1 MSRQSSNSS
10 LISQNTHSLSTSMR
24 THTCG
29 ELTDS
34 HVGQHVQLCGWVQSI
49 RAASDTLLFVHL
61 RDAYGSLQLLLEKSR
76 MSEELFNEKK
86 ATLEQ
91 LAVDSLIAVNGIIS
105 KRPEGMAKG
114 NSQACG
120 IELFVSNISTLN
132 VTEKLPF
139 NPHIKANLPSE
150 EIRLTHRHLDL
161 RRTDLQH
168 NIRTRSKATMA
179 IRQFMDDNGFID
191 IETPILFKST
201 PEGAREFLVPT
212 RVSLGA
218 CYALP
223 QSPQQFKQ
231 MLMAAGFDRYF
242 QIARCFRDEDLRADR
257 QPEFTQVDMEMS
269 FVSKNDIQCVM
280 ERLIQHVWRAVKCVD
295 VQIPFKHLSF
305 TEATNKYGSDKPDT
319 RFGLEIA
326 QTLWMCQEP
335 HIVAEVLVIPNG
347 ANTISSRE
355 LTLLSELIRASKNNN
370 ESKLT
375 TVHKINNK
383 SMSGLSKATLVS
395 RWLNTATNSTEEQKD
410 QQLAIYLDRIASK
423 PGDLVFVSERST
435 FVTPANTTLG
445 RVRTAVAKIL
455 QAKGHLNIPNDQY
468 NFLWIE
474 DFPLFTRGED
484 DVLGKLSA
492 THHPFTAPVAQ
503 DIPLLYSDPAKVH
516 GQHYDLVLNGVEL
529 GGGSIR
535 IHDAKLQSYIFESI
549 LKLDPMVQASFGHL
563 ITALGHGCPPHGGI
577 ALGLDRLIAILTNSQ
592 SLRDVIAFPKSA
604 NGRDIFMHSP
614 AKAAA
619 HQFAEYGLHIIE

>member
-1 MSRQSSNSS
+1 
-10 LISQNTHSLSTSMR
+10 MR

-370 ESKLT
+370 ESK
-375 TVHKINNK
+375 
-383 SMSGLSKATLVS
+383 
-395 RWLNTATNSTEEQKD
+395 
-410 QQLAIYLDRIASK
+410 

>member
-1 MSRQSSNSS
+1 
-10 LISQNTHSLSTSMR
+10 MR

-139 NPHIKANLPSE
+139 NPHIKANL
-150 EIRLTHRHLDL
+150 IRLTHRHLDL

-370 ESKLT
+370 ESK
-375 TVHKINNK
+375 
-383 SMSGLSKATLVS
+383 
-395 RWLNTATNSTEEQKD
+395 
-410 QQLAIYLDRIASK
+410 

-549 LKLDPMVQASFGHL
+549 LKLDPTVQASFGHL